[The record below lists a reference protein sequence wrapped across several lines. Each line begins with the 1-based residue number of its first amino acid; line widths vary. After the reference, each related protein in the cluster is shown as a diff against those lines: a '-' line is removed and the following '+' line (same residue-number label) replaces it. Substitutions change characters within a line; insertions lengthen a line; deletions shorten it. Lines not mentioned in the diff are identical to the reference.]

1 MGADPEALDG
11 DGQSLLHMMA
21 SWRDRDDSV
30 AIDIMQKHK
39 LDMGL
44 LNHRKQTYDFFIL
57 VASLSFFFFPLFSA
71 KLHYSFLDLCT
82 CGSKP

>member
-1 MGADPEALDG
+1 
-11 DGQSLLHMMA
+11 LLHMMA

-44 LNHRKQTYDFFIL
+44 LNHRKQTYDFLSLWL
-57 VASLSFFFFPLFSA
+57 VCLSFFPLFSA

>member
-1 MGADPEALDG
+1 MGADPEALDE
-11 DGQSLLHMMA
+11 DGHNLLHMMA
-21 SWRDRDDSV
+21 SWRDRDDFV

-57 VASLSFFFFPLFSA
+57 VASLSFFFFLYFLLNFITLF
-71 KLHYSFLDLCT
+71 
-82 CGSKP
+82 

>member
-1 MGADPEALDG
+1 MGADREALDG
-11 DGQSLLHMMA
+11 DGQNSLHMMA

-30 AIDIMQKHK
+30 AIDTMQKHK

-44 LNHRKQTYDFFIL
+44 LNYRKQTYDFL
-57 VASLSFFFFPLFSA
+57 SLWLLCLSFFPLFSA
-71 KLHYSFLDLCT
+71 KPHYSFLDLCT